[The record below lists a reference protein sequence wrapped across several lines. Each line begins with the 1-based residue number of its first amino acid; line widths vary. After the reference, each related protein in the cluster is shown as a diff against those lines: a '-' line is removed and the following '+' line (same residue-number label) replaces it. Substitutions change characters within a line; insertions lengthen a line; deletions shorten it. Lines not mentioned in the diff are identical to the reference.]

1 MVVSYSPWLDYYKF
15 PVQNPLISDVF
26 SQFVLWKYLAIEA
39 LKNFEWPLW
48 NPYSFT
54 GNPLLA
60 TYHSASLY
68 PLNILLLLPK
78 HYGWGLYIYSQTLIA
93 SLAFYLFISQ
103 IVKSKIA
110 GLSGAVIFSFG
121 GLMTT
126 WLELGTAGHAIAWLP
141 LALYSIKKLI
151 SETKFRFIVL
161 LIASLSLVILA
172 GSAQITTYTFL
183 ITFFYASFS
192 CWKNGIKSQRILFL
206 SFSFI
211 AAIGITALQLLPSY
225 DLLQK
230 SIRQTESYI
239 AESNFGLLE
248 AKDTIKLFIPDY
260 FGNPITR
267 NYWGTLNYSETSA
280 FLGAI
285 TLPILLYFAFKVRS
299 KAAFFFT
306 ALFLFSLLFSFSNP
320 VSRLFYNLKLPLL
333 TSSYASRM
341 LFVTLFSAA
350 ILASLAIDHIKENQN
365 LAFIHKTI
373 VWSWAAVL
381 GVILGTLLTFYY
393 IWNLIINAPNELSL
407 RVYLESNDYALQN
420 FLIAAKNS
428 LVPLGLLTLLLVILF
443 ILSKVKQQ
451 FIKVQR
457 LNILL
462 ILLFIFLS
470 LDLGRYF
477 LKFNPFVA
485 NHLIF
490 PATPSLEFLQKQK
503 GLFRVGREH
512 AEVLPPNTW
521 TAYKLQSYEG
531 YDPIYLNQY
540 GKFINFLNTG
550 DLRSGGSRYAEVSS
564 NYISPYLDA
573 ANTKYL
579 IAILRDDK
587 GQIPGDL
594 LNYQLKESDYNLVFR
609 DKSSAVLENPN
620 SLDRVYLAKQIKT
633 LPTQKIEDIL
643 MQDKKFDPRF
653 TVLLSKDLKLASVSG
668 SGRATLIQY
677 QPNSVKVKTETTTD
691 EILVLADQYEEG
703 WKAQIDGI
711 DTPISPANL
720 IFRAVKIPSGS
731 HEVIFRY
738 HPKSFYAG
746 LKISLASILLLIL
759 VSLFAIR
766 IRRF

>member
-1 MVVSYSPWLDYYKF
+1 
-15 PVQNPLISDVF
+15 
-26 SQFVLWKYLAIEA
+26 
-39 LKNFEWPLW
+39 
-48 NPYSFT
+48 
-54 GNPLLA
+54 
-60 TYHSASLY
+60 
-68 PLNILLLLPK
+68 
-78 HYGWGLYIYSQTLIA
+78 
-93 SLAFYLFISQ
+93 
-103 IVKSKIA
+103 
-110 GLSGAVIFSFG
+110 
-121 GLMTT
+121 
-126 WLELGTAGHAIAWLP
+126 
-141 LALYSIKKLI
+141 
-151 SETKFRFIVL
+151 
-161 LIASLSLVILA
+161 
-172 GSAQITTYTFL
+172 
-183 ITFFYASFS
+183 
-192 CWKNGIKSQRILFL
+192 
-206 SFSFI
+206 
-211 AAIGITALQLLPSY
+211 
-225 DLLQK
+225 
-230 SIRQTESYI
+230 
-239 AESNFGLLE
+239 
-248 AKDTIKLFIPDY
+248 
-260 FGNPITR
+260 
-267 NYWGTLNYSETSA
+267 
-280 FLGAI
+280 
-285 TLPILLYFAFKVRS
+285 
-299 KAAFFFT
+299 
-306 ALFLFSLLFSFSNP
+306 
-320 VSRLFYNLKLPLL
+320 
-333 TSSYASRM
+333 M